1 MEIMESAKTV
11 TRTNQILERKTPL
24 PQSRDRWP
32 TEARKAFGGVL
43 SDLNGWCRQFD
54 WPVNGNV
61 RVAEEAVR
69 RSWAA

>member
-11 TRTNQILERKTPL
+11 TGTNQFLAARSSL
-24 PQSRDRWP
+24 PQSRDLWP

-54 WPVNGNV
+54 WPINGNV